1 MVVIESLPL
10 KEADERAVAAGALCS
25 GGIAMPSESTA
36 PDGSGSAGNEGVQ
49 RVLALIAEAIEI
61 VDELSL
67 SPEIGA
73 KLQEAI
79 NAIDERHRG

>member
-1 MVVIESLPL
+1 MEVIELLPL
-10 KEADERAVAAGALCS
+10 KVADERAVAAGALCS
-25 GGIAMPSESTA
+25 GGIVMPSQSTV
-36 PDGSGSAGNEGVQ
+36 PDGSGSAGNDGVE
-49 RVLALIAEAIEI
+49 RVLALIAEALKI
-61 VDELSL
+61 VDELNL